1 MRRST
6 GYEAAQLGLQI
17 AEMVLRAMPGG
28 PSAVESVD
36 GIDAL
41 EAIELQGHPQLQA
54 AAAQLIDQYFGEDY
68 ASEVYV
74 WSDV

>member
-6 GYEAAQLGLQI
+6 DYEAAQLGLQV
-17 AEMVLRAMPGG
+17 AEMVLRMLPGG
-28 PSAVESVD
+28 PQAVEAVD

-54 AAAQLIDQYFGEDY
+54 AASQLIDTYFGEDY
-68 ASEVYV
+68 GNGDLAG
-74 WSDV
+74 